1 MKEAFLDQCRVI
13 NKRGFLARC
22 CLWLMSKYT
31 TELFRSWE
39 NGVRNEQETH
49 WIVPKGN
56 AKAVTFKREQSL
68 SYATCCA
75 GYDIM
80 AGAKSHVKGPNWRTW
95 NKYESGLIVGEGIPV
110 FSGEKRSQSSPNVSL
125 TQFLSH
131 SWTPPFSYIYAASLL
146 CVVVL
151 YWGQKALHHFR
162 RAEDFEPLSRYP
174 RGGFA
179 VSASS

>member
-1 MKEAFLDQCRVI
+1 MRESSWHDAVYDWCQNIQQSYSEAEKMASEMNKKLIGLYPREMPKPVRSKENRAFLTQ
-13 NKRGFLARC
+13 
-22 CLWLMSKYT
+22 
-31 TELFRSWE
+31 
-39 NGVRNEQETH
+39 
-49 WIVPKGN
+49 P
-56 AKAVTFKREQSL
+56 AVL
-68 SYATCCA
+68 

-151 YWGQKALHHFR
+151 YWAQKALHHFR
-162 RAEDFEPLSRYP
+162 RAEHFEPLSR
-174 RGGFA
+174 
-179 VSASS
+179 